1 MTNNPEPLLLRQFRP
16 DTDLLQLVHLLTEVE
31 AADRDGEDTSESAQ
45 RAWMNG
51 PNHDLRQDRWVIESP
66 DQPDDLIGYG
76 AIYTPTRER
85 AAIYVA
91 IHSAWRRRGLGSA
104 LLERVLNRARESGRS
119 HASVYANEHNAAAN
133 AFLNHHHFQAVS
145 ASWLLQAAAGIPLE
159 EVVWP
164 AGYFTRTYAEVQ
176 QVSAWVE
183 ATNRSYGDLW
193 GHGENT
199 PGTATEEK
207 FASRVPG
214 WNQESMF
221 LAFAPDSKVA
231 GFCQVFLNTEHVAE
245 TLGGAADYLNGPG
258 VVPEHRG
265 RGLYRP
271 LILTAMHWQ
280 RAHSPRA
287 VTLELYGD
295 DEQTVAIYQAVG
307 FTLLQH
313 FIAYRLDL
321 S

>member
-1 MTNNPEPLLLRQFRP
+1 MRQFRP
-16 DTDLLQLVHLLTEVE
+16 DTDLLPLVRLLTEVE

-51 PNHDLRQDRWVIESP
+51 PNHDPRQDRWVIESP
-66 DQPDDLIGYG
+66 DQPDGLIGYG
-76 AIYTPTRER
+76 AIYTPTSER

-91 IHSAWRRRGLGSA
+91 VHPAWRRRGLGSA
-104 LLERVLNRARESGRS
+104 LLECVLNRARESGRS
-119 HASVYANEHNAAAN
+119 YASVYANEHN
-133 AFLNHHHFQAVS
+133 
-145 ASWLLQAAAGIPLE
+145 AAAGIPLE

-164 AGYFTRTYAEVQ
+164 AGYFMRTYAEVQ
-176 QVSAWVE
+176 QVSTWVE
-183 ATNRSYGDLW
+183 AINRSYEDLW

-221 LAFAPDSKVA
+221 LAFAPDGKVA
-231 GFCQVFLNTEHVAE
+231 GFCQMFLNTEHVAE

-265 RGLYRP
+265 QGLYRP

-280 RAHSPRA
+280 RAHSSRA
-287 VTLELYGD
+287 ITLELYGE

-321 S
+321 N